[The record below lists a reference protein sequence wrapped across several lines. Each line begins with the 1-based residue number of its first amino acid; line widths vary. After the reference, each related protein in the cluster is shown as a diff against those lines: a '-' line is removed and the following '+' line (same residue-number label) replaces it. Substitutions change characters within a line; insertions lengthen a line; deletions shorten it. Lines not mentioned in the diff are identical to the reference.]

1 MIPADPIERFRSVYA
16 LAEKIDRAIIP
27 EPNAMSL
34 GTVEEG
40 GQPSVRVVLL
50 KSFDER
56 GFVFYT
62 NYEGR
67 KGRQLVAHP
76 NAALCFYWAPIDIQV
91 RVEGT
96 VTKVS
101 DEEADAYFATRQR
114 QSQIG
119 AGASR
124 QSEPLETPTALDE
137 RVANYEKEFEGR
149 DVPRPKFCRVF
160 ACGRSASNSGR
171 DVRAGST
178 SATSIRE
185 PETAGKLKRFILS
198 DRGYHSPAIC
208 SKMVG

>member
-1 MIPADPIERFRSVYA
+1 MIPADPIERFRSTYA

-27 EPNAMSL
+27 EPNAMAL

-67 KGRQLVAHP
+67 KGRQLIAHP
-76 NAALCFYWAPIDIQV
+76 KAALCFYWAPIDIQV

-96 VTKVS
+96 VTKVA
-101 DEEADAYFATRQR
+101 DDEADAYFATRQR
-114 QSQIG
+114 PSQIG
-119 AGASR
+119 AWASR

-137 RVANYEKEFEGR
+137 RVAKYEREFEGR
-149 DVPRPKFCRVF
+149 DVPRPRFWSGFRVLPERIEF
-160 ACGRSASNSGR
+160 WKGRPSR
-171 DVRAGST
+171 LHERHLYTRAG
-178 SATSIRE
+178 AGWKF
-185 PETAGKLKRFILS
+185 ETL
-198 DRGYHSPAIC
+198 YP
-208 SKMVG
+208 

>member
-27 EPNAMSL
+27 EPNAMAL
-34 GTVEEG
+34 ATVEEG
-40 GQPSVRVVLL
+40 AQPSVRVVLL

-67 KGRQLVAHP
+67 KGRQLAAHP
-76 NAALCFYWAPIDIQV
+76 NAALCFYWGPIDIQV

-96 VTKVS
+96 VTKVA
-101 DEEADAYFATRQR
+101 DGEADAYFATRQR

-119 AGASR
+119 AWASR

-137 RVANYEKEFEGR
+137 RVAKYEKEFEGR
-149 DVPRPKFCRVF
+149 DVPRPGFWSGFRVWPERIEF
-160 ACGRSASNSGR
+160 WKGRPSRLHERHLYTRVGT
-171 DVRAGST
+171 GWK
-178 SATSIRE
+178 I
-185 PETAGKLKRFILS
+185 ETL
-198 DRGYHSPAIC
+198 YP
-208 SKMVG
+208 